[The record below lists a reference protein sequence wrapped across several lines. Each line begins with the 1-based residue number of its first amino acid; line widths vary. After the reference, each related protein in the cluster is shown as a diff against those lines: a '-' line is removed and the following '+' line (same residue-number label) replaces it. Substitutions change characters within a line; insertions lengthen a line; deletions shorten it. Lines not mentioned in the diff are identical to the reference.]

1 MSDLGQAYVQ
11 IIPKATGISK
21 KIGDLITPGS
31 REAGEAAGSS
41 IASGIKK
48 AIVAAGIGTA
58 VVGVIKSAVAEGGK
72 LEQSLGGLDTIYGDA
87 ADQAKRFAWNA
98 SKAGISANEYA
109 EQAVGFG
116 AALKQAYGGDA
127 TKAVKAANTAI
138 MDMTDNAAKMGTPI
152 ESIQNA
158 YQGFAKQNYT
168 MLDNL
173 KLGYGGTKEE
183 MERLLADAEK
193 LTGVKYDINNV
204 GDVYEA
210 IHAIQGELG
219 LTGVAAEEAS
229 STFEG
234 SFNAMKANWKNLL
247 GELALGKEEV
257 GPMMA
262 EFVESAENFLFNNLI
277 PMIGKV
283 LKGIPE
289 AIDAAIVV
297 GGPKFIDAGFK
308 IINSISNGIKTNMP
322 KVTEALMTL
331 VKGLISWI
339 STNVPTMIRN
349 KVNFIVQ
356 IVQFILSQI
365 PTLIQVVGTLLTT
378 ITDTLITSMPI
389 IIDAINQ
396 IINAIVQYIPVI
408 IPAMIQV
415 GLQLFT
421 ALVGA
426 LPQIIEQILA
436 VLPVIID
443 SIVQMIPAIIPPII
457 EAGIQLFTALVQ
469 ALPQIIETI
478 VAVIPTIID
487 SIINTIITLLPVI
500 IDAGVQLFLA
510 LIENLPTIIDTIVSA
525 LPQIIFAIVNGLIGN
540 IDKIIM
546 AGVQLFVALIKN
558 LPRIIKEIVKAVPKI
573 IVALVSAFGEGIV
586 ALADVGIE
594 LVKGLWK
601 GIKSAAGWLW
611 DKVSGWLGD
620 LWDGIKSFFGIASP
634 SKEMAWVGKMIDR
647 GLAVGILSA
656 QGEVENAADSLSNG
670 VLNAMSGVTNGLQPA
685 FAGNYSVGAGNNA
698 DSFWGRA
705 DSVSDSIV
713 NGMATIMSGQSG
725 EGQNI
730 VIPIYLYPSGPKMG
744 EETVKM
750 YDTYKRQLG

>member
-21 KIGDLITPGS
+21 KIGDLLTPGS
-31 REAGEAAGSS
+31 REAGESAGAS

-58 VVGVIKSAVAEGGK
+58 VIGTIKSAVDEGAK
-72 LEQSLGGLDTIYGDA
+72 LQQSYGGLETIYGDA
-87 ADQAKRFAWNA
+87 ADAAKDYAKQAAQ
-98 SKAGISANEYA
+98 AGISANDYA
-109 EQAVGFG
+109 EQAVSFG
-116 AALKQAYGGDA
+116 ASLKQAFGGDTA
-127 TKAVKAANTAI
+127 KAVDAANTAI

-152 ESIQNA
+152 EAIQNA

-173 KLGYGGTKEE
+173 KLGYGGTKTE

-193 LTGVKYDINNV
+193 ISGVHYDISNL
-204 GDVYEA
+204 GDVYDA
-210 IHAIQGELG
+210 IHVIQGELG
-219 LTGVAAEEAS
+219 LTGVAAQEAS
-229 STFEG
+229 ETFEG
-234 SFNAMKANWKNLL
+234 SFNAMKANAKNLL
-247 GELALGKEEV
+247 GALAMGEDIQQPLNELVTSV
-257 GPMMA
+257 GT
-262 EFVESAENFLFNNLI
+262 FLNNNLI
-277 PMIGKV
+277 PMVVNVFKALPSVIATV
-283 LKGIPE
+283 IREGIPQLVGTIGSLIPQIVQ
-289 AIDAAIVV
+289 AIQQGLPQIQTAITTIFNMLIQNIQQN
-297 GGPKFIDAGFK
+297 GPQ
-308 IINSISNGIKTNMP
+308 
-322 KVTEALMTL
+322 
-331 VKGLISWI
+331 
-339 STNVPTMIRN
+339 MIQN
-349 KVNFIVQ
+349 IMNFVVQ
-356 IVQFILSQI
+356 IVQSVLTQI
-365 PTLIQVVGTLLTT
+365 PTFIQMVGTFLTT
-378 ITDTLITSMPI
+378 IVDTLITSMPV

-396 IINAIVQYIPVI
+396 IILAIVQYIPI
-408 IPAMIQV
+408 ILPQMIQV
-415 GLQLFT
+415 GVQLFT

-426 LPQIIEQILA
+426 LPQIIEQIVS

-634 SKEMAWVGKMIDR
+634 SKEMAWIGKMIDR

-656 QGEVENAADSLSNG
+656 QGEVEDAADSLSNG

-685 FAGNYSVGAGNNA
+685 FAGDFSVGVNGSNA

-713 NGMATIMSGQSG
+713 NG
-725 EGQNI
+725 
-730 VIPIYLYPSGPKMG
+730 KFH
-744 EETVKM
+744 M
-750 YDTYKRQLG
+750 YDLIRE